1 MYIYV
6 DNKNRHAGTERKE
19 KKMTTIKKT
28 TAKKTKKS
36 KKKSDI
42 KPYRLGDYAG
52 IGYHSGTT
60 RSGGSFEQRV
70 ANAIIDCYGLR
81 PCSPTGKRKLFAAPF
96 PDGELPDDC
105 IIKQYPYKKLKGGSR
120 YGRQDFVCNC
130 NGMSVGIECKN
141 QNMSGTADEKTYYA
155 LENISRQY
163 KQNRR
168 ILILGGK
175 AWAPEIVADLKAK
188 AARREYCALHPEVD
202 VIVATEQ
209 EFFEEILPRMFE
221 PMTAEQR
228 SFNEQVAIIERSRQ
242 SAIAAQQS
250 AFEAALNR

>member
-1 MYIYV
+1 MYIYG
-6 DNKNRHAGTERKE
+6 DIKNRHAGTERKE
-19 KKMTTIKKT
+19 KMTKIKKT

-36 KKKSDI
+36 KKSDI
-42 KPYRLGDYAG
+42 KPYRLVDYAG

-81 PCSPTGKRKLFAAPF
+81 PCSPAGKRKLFAAPF
-96 PDGELPDDC
+96 PDGELPDNC

-188 AARREYCALHPEVD
+188 AARREYCALHPEAD

-228 SFNEQVAIIERSRQ
+228 SFNEQVAIIERNRQ

>member
-1 MYIYV
+1 MYIYG
-6 DNKNRHAGTERKE
+6 DIKNRHAGTERKE
-19 KKMTTIKKT
+19 KMTTIKKT
-28 TAKKTKKS
+28 TAKKMKKS

-228 SFNEQVAIIERSRQ
+228 SFNEQVAIIERNRQ